1 MLDFLLMDFMQ
12 RALAAGL
19 ILGAITGFFG
29 VFVVQRKMSFLG
41 SGISHAAFGGVAL
54 GILLNIEPMFTAIPF
69 SLLVAF
75 LIILLKNKT
84 SLGSDTTIGILF
96 SVAMAMGVI
105 FLAMKEGYTSDAYS
119 YLFGSI
125 LSVFPMDL
133 YIISALSILVIAVA
147 FRYWS
152 RWAYSTFDSEL
163 ALSDGVPVKI
173 DEYILTLMTALIIV
187 ISIKIVG
194 MLLIGA
200 YLIIPAAT
208 ARLITKTFFQ
218 MTIVSILI
226 GAMSSVL
233 GLFLSYIV
241 DMPSGAVIIMLQVLL
256 LIIFAFLGK
265 IRLKTS

>member
-1 MLDFLLMDFMQ
+1 MLDFFLHDFMQ
-12 RALAAGL
+12 RALAAGF

-41 SGISHAAFGGVAL
+41 NGISHAAFGGVAL
-54 GILLNIEPMFTAIPF
+54 GLLLGVEPMFVAIPF
-69 SLLVAF
+69 SLLVAY

-105 FLAMKEGYTSDAYS
+105 FLALKEGYTSDAYS

-125 LSVFPMDL
+125 LSVFPSDI
-133 YIISALSILVIAVA
+133 YIITALGMLTIFIAQ
-147 FRYWS
+147 RYWS

-163 ALSDGVPVKI
+163 AMSDGVPVKI
-173 DEYILTLMTALIIV
+173 DEYILTLMIALIIV
-187 ISIKIVG
+187 VSIKIVG

-208 ARLITKTFFQ
+208 ARLVTKTFFQ
-218 MTIVSILI
+218 MTIVSVAI
-226 GAMSSVL
+226 GALSSII
-233 GLFLSYIV
+233 GLVLSYLV
-241 DMPSGAVIIMLQVLL
+241 DLPSGAVIIMFQVLL
-256 LIIFAFLGK
+256 LIVLAGVRKFGF
-265 IRLKTS
+265 R